1 MCAYESLLKPQ
12 MKFWDNSNFTKAR
25 LVVISK
31 AIRKT
36 FNSVQVVQQV
46 GKSLHQI
53 TDDIGRWRKILEK
66 PYQEWTLGQH
76 H

>member
-1 MCAYESLLKPQ
+1 
-12 MKFWDNSNFTKAR
+12 MKFWDNPNFIKAK

-53 TDDIGRWRKILEK
+53 TDEIARWRKVLEK
-66 PYQEWTLGQH
+66 PYQEWLLAQYR
-76 H
+76 